1 VEGGVNGIAIIGSEV
16 EWFFGVFFPQDV
28 PGNCRK
34 DMVFRGVFG
43 RLEPA
48 LDTRYF
54 GMHVVMWFFNFLI
67 KQPKGGRPR
76 EGGIPR
82 MGI

>member
-1 VEGGVNGIAIIGSEV
+1 
-16 EWFFGVFFPQDV
+16 
-28 PGNCRK
+28 
-34 DMVFRGVFG
+34 MVFRGVFG

-54 GMHVVMWFFNFLI
+54 GMHVVMWFSNFLI

-76 EGGIPR
+76 EGDTTHGVLGWFDGGVDFYSGGFIGRARWGFGGIGR
-82 MGI
+82 LF